1 MFFFSH
7 TNIDTGM
14 LRCLCVARQT
24 LHSILKKNVLNGRAK
39 RSDIEALY
47 KKDYFN
53 RDGYYFGGIDT
64 NAHVN
69 KQLGYAYDWR
79 MKSPSMYGISL
90 GMNDMT
96 VGDFRDGKTSP
107 FTYSNFE
114 HYLTMLL
121 TARGFRNPSSYDFYW
136 NSMKSNQQVWDSVSC
151 NCCDGAELIVEIA
164 KDMGLNNAT
173 TIHGHWGA
181 LGHVGAKVGGK
192 VYDMTQFQHRGIF
205 RGHPSVSWGGSYNGN
220 PALLGA
226 GKPNKGKPIRWGSVR
241 KSYGTGNNTTNN
253 KRSINITVTGNTF
266 IGENDYKNKIRQISE
281 NAAEEVFYKMNSP
294 NSAVGY

>member
-1 MFFFSH
+1 MKDTEEILAFLNNSTQLYASLLTSKNGSLIPVFASGKTMESRYNPQNDAARFIETISFSSFY
-7 TNIDTGM
+7 I
-14 LRCLCVARQT
+14 
-24 LHSILKKNVLNGRAK
+24 VLGIGSGIA
-39 RSDIEALY
+39 IEALY

-96 VGDFRDGKTSP
+96 VGDFRDGKSSP

-136 NSMKSNQQVWDSVSC
+136 NSQRSNQQVWDSVSC

-173 TIHGHWGA
+173 TIHGHWV
-181 LGHVGAKVGGK
+181 L
-192 VYDMTQFQHRGIF
+192 
-205 RGHPSVSWGGSYNGN
+205 
-220 PALLGA
+220 
-226 GKPNKGKPIRWGSVR
+226 
-241 KSYGTGNNTTNN
+241 
-253 KRSINITVTGNTF
+253 
-266 IGENDYKNKIRQISE
+266 
-281 NAAEEVFYKMNSP
+281 
-294 NSAVGY
+294 